1 MNPLMIRHFKSFH
14 FLYPVLNPLLVLSY
28 SSTMRRNPEDL
39 KVTMLADFKD
49 SFHLPLNFH
58 FLLIDLSLVLP
69 ESEIGPCQM
78 NFPLKTKAVENIHF
92 QLLRM
97 ILIGHCTVD
106 SGVRVAVAFLK
117 PLAGR

>member
-69 ESEIGPCQM
+69 ESDFSPCQM
-78 NFPLKTKAVENIHF
+78 NFPEDKDATIH
-92 QLLRM
+92 LNY
-97 ILIGHCTVD
+97 IIV
-106 SGVRVAVAFLK
+106 
-117 PLAGR
+117 